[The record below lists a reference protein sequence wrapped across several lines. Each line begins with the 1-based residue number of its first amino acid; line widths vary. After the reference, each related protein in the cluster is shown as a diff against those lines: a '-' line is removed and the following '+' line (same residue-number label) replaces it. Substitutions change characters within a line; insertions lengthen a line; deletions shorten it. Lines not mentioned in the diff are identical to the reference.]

1 MSAMTADNGATLRY
15 EIRLSLRSQSELDPI
30 EAWLK
35 LNAKAP
41 WKMEFQGMSKPA
53 VGGGA
58 AQRVLVMFRF
68 ADQADAARFQGERTR
83 TPVAP
88 KPTPTPKDASTVAK
102 VSRSI
107 SEIFSPAK
115 KAAPSRT
122 SPRPAVPSP
131 GLDRGDPED
140 FLKCASDLVR
150 NVDQVMV
157 SKVQLIGLDRVKE
170 HFGDAWSRVA
180 ARADQVA
187 ERVIQKRLT
196 QQDMMTK
203 VHDLNYLIL
212 F

>member
-1 MSAMTADNGATLRY
+1 MSATMSDNGATLRY
-15 EIRLSLRSQSELDPI
+15 EIRLSLRGQSELDPI

-35 LNAKAP
+35 LNAKAS

-53 VGGGA
+53 SGA
-58 AQRVLVMFRF
+58 AQRLMVVFRF
-68 ADQADAARFQGERTR
+68 ADQEDAARFQRERTR
-83 TPVAP
+83 TPLT
-88 KPTPTPKDASTVAK
+88 PTPASAPKDASAVAK

-115 KAAPSRT
+115 KAPPSRP
-122 SPRPAVPSP
+122 SPRPAVRPPSP
-131 GLDRGDPED
+131 DRGDPED

-150 NVDQVMV
+150 NVDQVMA
-157 SKVQLIGLDRVKE
+157 SKVQLIGLERVKE